1 MQQPVFNC
9 YLTEIKS
16 CGGVRGAY
24 HFKLLIE
31 GDEWKT
37 IYLKFVPNNPTYYIR
52 NFVKNDKQYD
62 EAFIIALEGI
72 LHEAIR
78 FHSASPAVLKKSLLS
93 ALTLASES
101 VQITMPDHLKAE
113 LYEDIQD
120 LIDELPQMKKDIN
133 NNKFWSNSETGNY
146 FVRESK
152 KVMTERELLKHLNKY
167 PQSVQLFKAPENA
180 TGDYIGFGEK
190 IQFVK
195 IEEAKGTLIHT

>member
-62 EAFIIALEGI
+62 EAFIIALDGI

>member
-62 EAFIIALEGI
+62 EAFIIALDGI

-120 LIDELPQMKKDIN
+120 LVDELPQMKKDIN

>member
-120 LIDELPQMKKDIN
+120 LVDELPQMKKDIN

>member
-62 EAFIIALEGI
+62 EAFKIALEGI

-120 LIDELPQMKKDIN
+120 LVDELPQMKKDIN